1 MSDTKVY
8 MTPNAPTPNKGQKFD
23 PEKCNGCN
31 ACVEVCPT
39 DVMMPNPE
47 KKKPPIVLYPEECWF
62 CAACIEGCPEGAISM
77 SHPAS
82 QNISVNWKR
91 KETGECFRLILAM
104 SSPGFPLSGHTPLS
118 TVTPIRGSG
127 HFVTAFRAEHVAPP
141 FCKY

>member
-91 KETGECFRLILAM
+91 KETGEYFRLGM
-104 SSPGFPLSGHTPLS
+104 KNPPPPDTRPPSGGEPE
-118 TVTPIRGSG
+118 VN
-127 HFVTAFRAEHVAPP
+127 
-141 FCKY
+141 K